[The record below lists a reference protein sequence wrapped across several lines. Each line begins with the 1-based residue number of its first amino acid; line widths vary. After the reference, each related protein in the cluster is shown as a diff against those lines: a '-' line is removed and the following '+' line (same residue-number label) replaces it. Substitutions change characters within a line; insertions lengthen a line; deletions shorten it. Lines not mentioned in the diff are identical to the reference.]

1 MEIKPYLR
9 RPQLYET
16 DGMSITMLKD
26 YEHNAKYYETDQM
39 GCVHHSNYIRW
50 MEEARTDFMDQ
61 LGFPYS
67 RAVEAGIDFA
77 LTDISCKYRAMT
89 RFGEELAITVFI
101 RRLSPAKL
109 ELGYEMREASTGELK
124 AEGTSGHFF
133 YDRAKGRPVALK
145 KALPEVYR
153 LLEALTTPD

>member
-1 MEIKPYLR
+1 M
-9 RPQLYET
+9 
-16 DGMSITMLKD
+16 
-26 YEHNAKYYETDQM
+26 NAYRHTVQYYETDRM
-39 GCVHHSNYIRW
+39 GIVHHSNYIRW

-61 LGFPYS
+61 LGFPYA

-89 RFGEELAITVFI
+89 RFGEELAITVSI

-153 LLEALTTPD
+153 RLEALIIPD

>member
-1 MEIKPYLR
+1 
-9 RPQLYET
+9 
-16 DGMSITMLKD
+16 
-26 YEHNAKYYETDQM
+26 
-39 GCVHHSNYIRW
+39 
-50 MEEARTDFMDQ
+50 
-61 LGFPYS
+61 
-67 RAVEAGIDFA
+67 
-77 LTDISCKYRAMT
+77 MT

-153 LLEALTTPD
+153 RLEALTTPD